1 MLRINKGKISKH
13 PIIFN
18 LIIIVVVAV
27 IGIWIAYLSLAIFT
41 KHYEYNVVPDVEK
54 MKYSDAI
61 TMLHNQGFKVEISD
75 SLYRDDIKPGYVVEQ
90 NPEATAKVK
99 PGRVV
104 YLIINAVSPKQVF
117 VTDLKGI
124 SLRQGKSI
132 LESLGFKNIS
142 VKYNEGKNKDLIQR
156 VLVNGKPLLGNE
168 KVKINSNILLEVS
181 NGKLDEIIDSLLY
194 TGNYEEELIGVNSD
208 QVIYNESSETNL

>member
-61 TMLHNQGFKVEISD
+61 TLLHNQGFKVEISD

-156 VLVNGKPLLGNE
+156 VLINGKPLLGNE

>member
-61 TMLHNQGFKVEISD
+61 TLLHNQGFKVEISD

>member
-61 TMLHNQGFKVEISD
+61 TLLHNQGFKVEISD

-104 YLIINAVSPKQVF
+104 YLIIN
-117 VTDLKGI
+117 
-124 SLRQGKSI
+124 
-132 LESLGFKNIS
+132 
-142 VKYNEGKNKDLIQR
+142 
-156 VLVNGKPLLGNE
+156 KPC
-168 KVKINSNILLEVS
+168 
-181 NGKLDEIIDSLLY
+181 
-194 TGNYEEELIGVNSD
+194 
-208 QVIYNESSETNL
+208 